1 MIKHLPLLCVLLL
14 CFVVNP
20 ALSQKAIHI
29 NSAVR
34 QHIFNGAEIEYLEDS
49 LNKLTIEGIRT
60 DSIDHFFRFNNGFY
74 PKNKHVRSDYWYK
87 IKLNFDEPVDE
98 KQSVFEF
105 FDQTTELIT
114 AYVPNEKGGYISKT
128 AGASTNFI
136 NRLYHHKNFEFSINN
151 KLRGEHTYYFKVRS
165 RNSINV
171 IIVYR
176 TIDYFIHYALTEY
189 LTYGIF
195 YGMILVFCFHNL
207 LMFLAVR
214 NKHYLFYVLYILSV
228 GLYEMSTDGIAFQ
241 YIWPELPA
249 LNAYAYGIALYFIS
263 LFALLFTKDLLDVRN
278 KAPLFNKI
286 INYVIGFR
294 TLYLLFCLFIKP
306 SFFIYKFIEIIPLS
320 IAFATGIKIWSNGY
334 KAARFFVVA
343 YASLFIGV
351 IFKVISVLGAV
362 RGMGLLAFYGLSFS
376 FIAEMIFFSI
386 AIADQVRLLRTEKE
400 AAKDETIRQMAI
412 TNKLKDSINQ
422 ELEVMVNERTRQVIE
437 KSKKISEQAEVI
449 EQQNTDLINTNRE
462 IERQA
467 AEISLMN
474 VLLERDNILL
484 KHNIEKVTDARVL
497 SAELSFEEFSSK
509 YPDQESCNKFLSDL
523 KWAKGYSCL
532 KCENTLYKHGR
543 APYSRRCTKCG
554 YEESVL
560 FNTLFQNNRIPI
572 NKAFYVVYL
581 MYSTKGTIS
590 SYQLSEKI
598 GIRQSTCWQ
607 YAIRIKKV
615 MNEHKK
621 DGRKGGNQGWSRLVI
636 DHKSVVTNRIK
647 DLAANKAE
655 LSSESETVS

>member
-1 MIKHLPLLCVLLL
+1 MIKPIPLLYVLLL
-14 CFVVNP
+14 CVVMNP
-20 ALSQKAIHI
+20 VFGQKTINI
-29 NSAVR
+29 NSTVH
-34 QHIFNGAEIEYLEDS
+34 QHIFNGAEIEYLEDNS
-49 LNKLTIEGIRT
+49 NKLTIDDIRT
-60 DSIDHFFRFNNGFY
+60 DSVSHLFQVNKGYY
-74 PKNKHVRSDYWYK
+74 PKNKNVRSDYWYK
-87 IKLNFDEPVDE
+87 IKVNFDGPMDE

-114 AYVPNEKGGYISKT
+114 AYVPDNKGLYTSKT
-128 AGASTNFI
+128 AGASTNFV

-151 KLRGEHTYYFKVRS
+151 KLKGEHIYYFKIRS
-165 RNSINV
+165 ANSINV

-176 TIDYFIHYALTEY
+176 TIGYFIHYALTEY
-189 LTYGIF
+189 LTYGLF
-195 YGMILVFCFHNL
+195 YGMLLIFCFHNL

-214 NKHYLFYVLYILSV
+214 KKHYLFYVLYVMSV
-228 GLYEMSTDGIAFQ
+228 GFYEMSTDGIAFQ
-241 YIWPELPA
+241 YIWPELPG
-249 LNAYAYGIALYFIS
+249 LNAYAYGVSLYFIS
-263 LFALLFTKDLLDVRN
+263 LFALLFTKDLLDVRH
-278 KAPLFNKI
+278 KAPIFNKI

-294 TLYLLFCLFIKP
+294 TLYLLFCLFINP
-306 SFFIYKFIEIIPLS
+306 GFFIYKFVEVVPLS
-320 IAFATGIKIWSNGY
+320 VAFVTGIKIWSNGY
-334 KAARFFVVA
+334 KPARFFVVA

-362 RGMGLLAFYGLSFS
+362 RGMGLFAFYGLSFS

-400 AAKDETIRQMAI
+400 AAKDEIIRQMAI
-412 TNKLKDSINQ
+412 TNQLKDSINQ
-422 ELEVMVNERTRQVIE
+422 ELEIKVNERTRQVIE
-437 KSKKISEQAEVI
+437 KSRKISEQAEVI
-449 EQQNTDLINTNRE
+449 EQQNADLINTNKE

-474 VLLERDNILL
+474 VLLERDNIQL

-497 SAELSFEEFSSK
+497 SAELSFEEFSST
-509 YPDQESCNKFLSDL
+509 YPDQESCNKFLSEL
-523 KWAKGYSCL
+523 KWAKGYGCL
-532 KCENTLYKHGR
+532 KCASTLYKNGR

-560 FNTLFQNNRIPI
+560 FNTIFQNNRIPI

-621 DGRKGGNQGWSRLVI
+621 DGRKGANQGWSRLVI
-636 DHKSVVTNRIK
+636 DHKPAVTGRIK
-647 DLAANKAE
+647 DGAVRTENVL
-655 LSSESETVS
+655 